1 MKVKV
6 EIDEHQED
14 AHVCT
19 HIKRAYYG
27 EMDKGLWIL
36 ETLRIK
42 APEKRTND
50 DNITDAIE

>member
-1 MKVKV
+1 MKVEV
-6 EIDEHQED
+6 EIYEHQED

-19 HIKRAYYG
+19 HIQRAFYG

-42 APEKRTND
+42 APEKCAND